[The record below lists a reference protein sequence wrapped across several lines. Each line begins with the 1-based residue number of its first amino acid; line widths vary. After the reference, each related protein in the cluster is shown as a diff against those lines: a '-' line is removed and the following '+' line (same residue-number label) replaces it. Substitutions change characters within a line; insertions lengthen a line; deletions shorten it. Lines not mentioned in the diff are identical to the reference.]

1 MTWTPS
7 CINSVLPGLR
17 PVTRSSDLAF
27 RGTTPESTRDTDRI
41 VSERYGVADDDITR
55 RRSERAHTA
64 ILEATVALLREDGYP
79 NLRLDAVAA
88 RARVGKTTIYRWW
101 PGKALLAIEA
111 LQTLVDPPHVTFS
124 GDSRT
129 DVRALVARVAEVWAE
144 PVGDTLLALAAD
156 TARDPEAR
164 ARLVELLAPRRAADT
179 AVLLSAAARGDLP
192 HDVDVPLLLDV
203 VFGTLLFR
211 RMRGAPVD
219 DVVDE
224 LADLVV
230 AGRRPRV
237 TPAP

>member
-1 MTWTPS
+1 M
-7 CINSVLPGLR
+7 
-17 PVTRSSDLAF
+17 
-27 RGTTPESTRDTDRI
+27 
-41 VSERYGVADDDITR
+41 ADDDITR

-79 NLRLDAVAA
+79 KLRLDAVAA

-129 DVRALVARVAEVWAE
+129 DVRALVTRVAEVWAE
-144 PVGDTLLALAAD
+144 PPVGDTLLALAAD

-179 AVLLSAAARGDLP
+179 AVLLSAAARDLP

-203 VFGTLLFR
+203 VFGR
-211 RMRGAPVD
+211 CCSAGCAAP
-219 DVVDE
+219 
-224 LADLVV
+224 
-230 AGRRPRV
+230 RS
-237 TPAP
+237 TTSSTSSTN

>member
-1 MTWTPS
+1 M
-7 CINSVLPGLR
+7 
-17 PVTRSSDLAF
+17 
-27 RGTTPESTRDTDRI
+27 
-41 VSERYGVADDDITR
+41 ADDDITR

-129 DVRALVARVAEVWAE
+129 DVQALVTRVAEVWAE
-144 PVGDTLLALAAD
+144 P
-156 TARDPEAR
+156 P
-164 ARLVELLAPRRAADT
+164 
-179 AVLLSAAARGDLP
+179 
-192 HDVDVPLLLDV
+192 

-211 RMRGAPVD
+211 RMRGDPVD

>member
-1 MTWTPS
+1 
-7 CINSVLPGLR
+7 VLPGLR

-129 DVRALVARVAEVWAE
+129 DVRALVTRVAEVWTE
-144 PVGDTLLALAAD
+144 PTVGDTLPALAAD

-203 VFGTLLFR
+203 VFGTLLYR

>member
-1 MTWTPS
+1 MICTQG
-7 CINSVLPGLR
+7 CINSVSPGSR
-17 PVTRSSDLAF
+17 PVTRPGDLAF
-27 RGTTPESTRDTDRI
+27 RGTAREWIRDTDRI

-129 DVRALVARVAEVWAE
+129 DVQALVTRVAEVWAE
-144 PVGDTLLALAAD
+144 PPVGDTLLALAAD

-192 HDVDVPLLLDV
+192 HDV